1 MTEALWQLSACDIV
15 QGIRNKTFS
24 CEEVMRS
31 VVQRIADRN
40 GSINAIVYDYSDEAV
55 AQAQEADRARSS
67 GSVVGSLHGVPVTI
81 KSNIDVKGQPT
92 PNGVPTYKNVIAT
105 DDSPV
110 VRNLKNAGAIIVGR
124 TNTPE
129 FSMRLTT
136 DNPLNGRT
144 YNPWHEN
151 ACPGGSSG
159 GASAAAAAGFGP
171 IHHGNDIGGSLR
183 YPASFCGLAT
193 VKPSFGRIAN
203 FVPSAMPP
211 ERGMLAQLMAVQ
223 GAICRQV
230 CDVRLAT
237 QVLSLIHI

>member
-159 GASAAAAAGFGP
+159 GASAAAAGRLR
-171 IHHGNDIGGSLR
+171 HHGCR
-183 YPASFCGLAT
+183 R
-193 VKPSFGRIAN
+193 FG
-203 FVPSAMPP
+203 
-211 ERGMLAQLMAVQ
+211 
-223 GAICRQV
+223 
-230 CDVRLAT
+230 
-237 QVLSLIHI
+237 

>member
-105 DDSPV
+105 DD
-110 VRNLKNAGAIIVGR
+110 
-124 TNTPE
+124 
-129 FSMRLTT
+129 
-136 DNPLNGRT
+136 
-144 YNPWHEN
+144 
-151 ACPGGSSG
+151 
-159 GASAAAAAGFGP
+159 
-171 IHHGNDIGGSLR
+171 
-183 YPASFCGLAT
+183 
-193 VKPSFGRIAN
+193 
-203 FVPSAMPP
+203 
-211 ERGMLAQLMAVQ
+211 
-223 GAICRQV
+223 
-230 CDVRLAT
+230 
-237 QVLSLIHI
+237 